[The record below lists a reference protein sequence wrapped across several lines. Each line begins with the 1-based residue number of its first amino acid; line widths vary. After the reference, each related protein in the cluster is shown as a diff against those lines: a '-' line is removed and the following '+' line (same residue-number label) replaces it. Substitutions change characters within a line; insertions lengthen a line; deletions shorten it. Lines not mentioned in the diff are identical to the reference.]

1 MIIRTA
7 RRVMAKTRARPTR
20 ATTTTVPLPERQA
33 DKRST
38 ASSTS
43 SADNSPVVPWEEFF
57 ADKRRPNDAEALAH
71 SSATSEAL
79 ARASSDGS
87 Q

>member
-1 MIIRTA
+1 
-7 RRVMAKTRARPTR
+7 MAKTRARPTTR
-20 ATTTTVPLPERQA
+20 ATTTTLPLPERQA
-33 DKRST
+33 DTRLT
-38 ASSTS
+38 ASSSS
-43 SADNSPVVPWEEFF
+43 SADNSPIIPWEEFV

-71 SSATSEAL
+71 SSARSEAL